1 MSYQI
6 QVEPAAVRA
15 LRRLRKG
22 DQLAWKRVA
31 VAIDELAAEPRPH
44 GAKALQGRS
53 GLLRIRVGDYRVIY
67 EVQDAQLVVLVVD
80 LGHRRDIYR

>member
-22 DQLAWKRVA
+22 DQLVWKRVA
-31 VAIDELAAEPRPH
+31 VAID
-44 GAKALQGRS
+44 
-53 GLLRIRVGDYRVIY
+53 
-67 EVQDAQLVVLVVD
+67 
-80 LGHRRDIYR
+80 